1 MTVGSPHIPVF
12 DKSQR
17 PDGTFS
23 REDFAYDHV
32 SDTYRCPAGKTLQR
46 YRRRF
51 TVPRSGVMKNN
62 MIYYQ
67 IPLFGLE
74 GLPTALGSIAE
85 IQTEDTDRK
94 STRLNSSHRC
104 ISYAV
109 FCLKKKKRY

>member
-1 MTVGSPHIPVF
+1 MTVGSSRT
-12 DKSQR
+12 SQSSTNPKR

-62 MIYYQ
+62 MIYYRASKHDLRAVPAQ
-67 IPLFGLE
+67 IRL
-74 GLPTALGSIAE
+74 LPKRTGSQGPALDPRRGA
-85 IQTEDTDRK
+85 
-94 STRLNSSHRC
+94 
-104 ISYAV
+104 
-109 FCLKKKKRY
+109 